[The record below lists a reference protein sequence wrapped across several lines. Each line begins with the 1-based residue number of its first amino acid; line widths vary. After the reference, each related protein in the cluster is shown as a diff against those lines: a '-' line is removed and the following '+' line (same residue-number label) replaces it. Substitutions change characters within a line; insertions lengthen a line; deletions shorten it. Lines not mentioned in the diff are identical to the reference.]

1 MILDVHEAVRIYL
14 DPDPTGGYEPICGE
28 ERLRARF
35 GSDFE
40 QVKARIR
47 EFLDPICAFDV
58 STLDLRE
65 IADRTAARAKELLP
79 DLDPVLCRSIG
90 NYHSYSYK

>member
-1 MILDVHEAVRIYL
+1 VIFDVQEAVRIYL
-14 DPDPTGGYEPICGE
+14 DPQLTGGFEPIYGE
-28 ERLRARF
+28 ERLRARY
-35 GSDFE
+35 GADLE

-58 STLDLRE
+58 STLDLCE
-65 IADRTAARAKELLP
+65 IADRTAARARDLHP

-90 NYHSYSYK
+90 NYLSYSYK